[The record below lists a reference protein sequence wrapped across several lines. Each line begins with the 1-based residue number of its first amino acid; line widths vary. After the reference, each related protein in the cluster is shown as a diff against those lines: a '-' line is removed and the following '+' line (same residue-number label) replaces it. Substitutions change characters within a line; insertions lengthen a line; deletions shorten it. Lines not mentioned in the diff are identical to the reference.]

1 MNISFTGI
9 KNMGYQYRQYREA
22 YYEDGS
28 TEYLDPDEDIDKD
41 DYDNDIEEHY
51 LTVQLT
57 DDYNGKDLTEFRN
70 QLKKADIVG
79 NPLHPVNSNLLSIAV
94 CKENL
99 TEDCVKPMIS
109 LYINDVAEP
118 LEINDKNLSILSFIA
133 KLLKRV
139 SNCKDKDFVVNKDY
153 IENDAATSIIIGDD
167 LREDFGKYYDNLID
181 QAHSPEVVRNGA
193 GEMCDIVTQRMIDYF
208 S

>member
-9 KNMGYQYRQYREA
+9 KNMGYQLIQYREA
-22 YYEDGS
+22 YYEDGT
-28 TEYLDPDEDIDKD
+28 TEYLNPGEDIDKD
-41 DYDNDIEEHY
+41 DYDSDVEEHY

-57 DDYNGKDLTEFRN
+57 DDYNGKDLTEFKN
-70 QLKKADIVG
+70 KLKTADIEG
-79 NPLHPVNSNLLSIAV
+79 NPLHPVNSSLLNITV

-99 TEDCVKPMIS
+99 TDDFTKPMIS
-109 LYINDVAEP
+109 LYLNDATEP
-118 LEINDKNLSILSFIA
+118 LEINDKNLSILSFVA

-139 SNCKDKDFVVNKDY
+139 SVSKDKDFVVNKDY
-153 IENDAATSIIIGDD
+153 LESDAATSIIIGED
-167 LREDFGKYYDNLID
+167 LREDFGKYYDQMID

-193 GEMCDIVTQRMIDYF
+193 GEMSDILQQRMIDYF